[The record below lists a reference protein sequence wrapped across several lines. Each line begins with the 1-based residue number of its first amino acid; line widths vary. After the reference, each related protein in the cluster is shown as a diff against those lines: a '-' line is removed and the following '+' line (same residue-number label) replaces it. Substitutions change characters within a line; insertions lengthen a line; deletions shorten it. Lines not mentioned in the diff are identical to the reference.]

1 MKVKNLSL
9 SIPLSLSLSLSIPI
23 SLSLSLSL
31 THTNTHRVSETSHFI
46 YRNAGRCGKVW
57 IPYKTQAACSGK
69 SRRPFYPVTL
79 AALQAWAGELKI
91 YLR

>member
-1 MKVKNLSL
+1 MKVKNL
-9 SIPLSLSLSLSIPI
+9 PLSLSY
-23 SLSLSLSL
+23 
-31 THTNTHRVSETSHFI
+31 THTESLKPPILFI
-46 YRNAGRCGKVW
+46 EFPECWQRGKVW
-57 IPYKTQAACSGK
+57 IPYKTQAACAGK